1 MKEHYIFFASKS
13 SVLSPRLASSWK
25 ALLLPVSRD
34 LEPEGEPLQ
43 QGKGQVTITSLLSCQ
58 AKSRGIL
65 VCVSATLQTISS
77 GQGKE
82 IARNTIK
89 ANNGLINGSNFRRKQ
104 CKRQVINLTLL
115 VYEFDPRQST
125 RDPSIESLTWKSGS
139 GYFPFPS
146 SNWWKC
152 IAWWRNAKL
161 WIFMTLLY
169 LC

>member
-82 IARNTIK
+82 IARNTIVYTIK
-89 ANNGLINGSNFRRKQ
+89 ANKGLINGSSFRRKLNASI
-104 CKRQVINLTLL
+104 KLL
-115 VYEFDPRQST
+115 
-125 RDPSIESLTWKSGS
+125 I
-139 GYFPFPS
+139 
-146 SNWWKC
+146 
-152 IAWWRNAKL
+152 
-161 WIFMTLLY
+161 
-169 LC
+169 

>member
-1 MKEHYIFFASKS
+1 MPSFVHLIPVTVMFPMAIVSWPLIPMKEHYTFFASKS

-89 ANNGLINGSNFRRKQ
+89 ANKGLINRSSLRRKLNATV
-104 CKRQVINLTLL
+104 KLL
-115 VYEFDPRQST
+115 
-125 RDPSIESLTWKSGS
+125 I
-139 GYFPFPS
+139 
-146 SNWWKC
+146 
-152 IAWWRNAKL
+152 
-161 WIFMTLLY
+161 
-169 LC
+169 